1 MIDTELF
8 TCPDGST
15 YLDENGYKIE
25 LIEFDKFLIWAS
37 SSRGRYD
44 QPCDTINLGII
55 SEKTY
60 DAELE
65 IGFWEVGIMS
75 QTPLSEIV
83 LSVSHERYVLPFFDP
98 EQLCQRQTEMH
109 REEFL
114 AFSLSTAHCEDRDS
128 TFVEVDWQQEG
139 F

>member
-8 TCPDGST
+8 TCPDGSN
-15 YLDENGYKIE
+15 YLTEDGYKIE
-25 LIEFDKFLIWAS
+25 VIEFDKFLIWAS

-44 QPCDTINLGII
+44 QPCDTINLGLILG
-55 SEKTY
+55 KTHE
-60 DAELE
+60 DEFGHVSL
-65 IGFWEVGIMS
+65 EVGVMS

-83 LSVSHERYVLPFFDP
+83 LAMSHERYVWSFFDP

-109 REEFL
+109 REEVL
-114 AFSLSTAHCEDRDS
+114 AFSLSTAHCEDGDS
-128 TFVEVDWQQEG
+128 TFVEVDWQHEG